1 METNADLIAPAA
13 STPASKP
20 DPTDPRPRLAVAA
33 AQTTATLHGVTDDQ
47 LTRATPC
54 AAFDVATLV
63 DHLTLVAQRITS
75 LGHGTP
81 DYSVDHGGTA
91 GWPMADI
98 TAYWETEIARAAAAW
113 TDPESLTRM
122 LTLPFATLPGAAVL
136 TMYVSE
142 LTVHTWDL
150 AEATGQRPE
159 WDPEVVETSIEFMHQ
174 ALPADIRGSVDDP
187 AVPFAPVIATA
198 DDAPGIDRLVA
209 WCGRNP
215 DWR

>member
-1 METNADLIAPAA
+1 METNADLTAAPQPAPA
-13 STPASKP
+13 S
-20 DPTDPRPRLAVAA
+20 TDPRPLLALAA
-33 AQTTATLHGVTDDQ
+33 ARTTATLHRVTDDQ
-47 LTRATPC
+47 LTRPTPC
-54 AAFDVATLV
+54 AAFDVAALV
-63 DHLTLVAQRITS
+63 DHLALVVQRITS

-81 DYSVDHGGTA
+81 DYSVDHGGTV
-91 GWPMADI
+91 GWPMVDI
-98 TAYWETEIARAAAAW
+98 TAYWDTEIARAAAAW

-122 LTLPFATLPGAAVL
+122 LTLPFATLPGVAVL

-150 AEATGQRPE
+150 ARATQQRPE
-159 WDPEVVETSIEFMHQ
+159 WDPEVVEASIEFMRE

-187 AVPFAPVIATA
+187 VVPFGPVIATA

-215 DWR
+215 AWR